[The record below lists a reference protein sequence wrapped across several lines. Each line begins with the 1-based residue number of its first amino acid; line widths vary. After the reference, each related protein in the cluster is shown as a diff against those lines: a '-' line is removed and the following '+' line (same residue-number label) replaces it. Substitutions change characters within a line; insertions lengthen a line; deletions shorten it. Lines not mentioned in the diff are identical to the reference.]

1 MTIFFIDDAGPKGLS
16 SAQFSKTL
24 GIRKLDT
31 RGQIKTLERKGLVQT
46 YMKHDGRQKTAYYV
60 AKRYQIKDPVPYIP
74 DRHHKKEVYEK
85 NSRKAVLTE
94 RQLARR
100 NIIMDYVNDNG
111 IVTDRHKIYR
121 IIRDAEVESGLKG
134 TMDRKSLKSLLAGLE
149 RDEKLKMFKFNIET
163 ESKKEPEEITLI
175 CAFRFNESDPQ
186 IKSVIEQEK
195 MKLHFKPS
203 DQIPQMEP
211 VAKDKAKESIEE
223 SIEEMKNM
231 VDGGSSPKKS
241 LPSIGRVYNAKYGR
255 INGVKPKFLRTREL
269 HKYLFYL
276 TRDYQ
281 GSKNFTKTDF
291 LNYIRQENIDI
302 NATIEDELESMDIY
316 TSDLSWRTFIP
327 PLPQHQGWQQGWCLM
342 SDIILRLPLSLFL
355 QLVCVN
361 YKVEGLD
368 AYKDHPI
375 RKHYLVKNLPD
386 DIKRMLLNSRKYM
399 ASIYDETKKMIYM
412 GLAQISGEVFKEKE
426 HCFIYINR

>member
-1 MTIFFIDDAGPKGLS
+1 MT
-16 SAQFSKTL
+16 
-24 GIRKLDT
+24 
-31 RGQIKTLERKGLVQT
+31 
-46 YMKHDGRQKTAYYV
+46 
-60 AKRYQIKDPVPYIP
+60 
-74 DRHHKKEVYEK
+74 
-85 NSRKAVLTE
+85 
-94 RQLARR
+94 
-100 NIIMDYVNDNG
+100 NI
-111 IVTDRHKIYR
+111 
-121 IIRDAEVESGLKG
+121 SFW
-134 TMDRKSLKSLLAGLE
+134 SC
-149 RDEKLKMFKFNIET
+149 F
-163 ESKKEPEEITLI
+163 
-175 CAFRFNESDPQ
+175 
-186 IKSVIEQEK
+186 
-195 MKLHFKPS
+195 
-203 DQIPQMEP
+203 
-211 VAKDKAKESIEE
+211 
-223 SIEEMKNM
+223 
-231 VDGGSSPKKS
+231 
-241 LPSIGRVYNAKYGR
+241 IGRRYDAKFGR

-281 GSKNFTKTDF
+281 GSRDSTKTD
-291 LNYIRQENIDI
+291 LINHLRQESIDV
-302 NATIEDELESMDIY
+302 NATIEAELESMDVY

-386 DIKRMLLNSRKYM
+386 HIKRMLLNSRKYM

-426 HCFIYINR
+426 HCVIYINR